1 MKPPARLKSR
11 PEHFQ
16 VNEQLA
22 FAPSGEGEHQLV
34 RVEKRGI
41 NTTDAAARLAR
52 AAGVRSRDVGYAGQK
67 DKHAVACQWFSVP
80 GSAIVEGMLDEETKV
95 LATARHA
102 RKLRPGDAQSNDFSI
117 TLTGVDERP
126 GRLTPKFANYFGP
139 QRFGG
144 DNLER
149 AREWVLE
156 RRRRRVSRYKQ
167 GLYLSVLRSDL
178 FNRVVDARRE
188 DGSLCRTLAGDVLD
202 AVGLPTAPLWGR
214 GRSATSD
221 AALEIEQRALAP
233 YADLLEALEH
243 AGVQQARRSMVAE
256 AQGLTVGDLQDGC
269 LTVQFTLPAG
279 CYATTFLANH
289 FELVDTSGAGEA

>member
-1 MKPPARLKSR
+1 MKPSARLKSR

-16 VNEQLA
+16 VNERLA
-22 FAPSGEGEHQLV
+22 FTPTGEGEHQLV

-52 AAGVRSRDVGYAGQK
+52 AAGVPSRDVGYAGQK
-67 DKHAVACQWFSVP
+67 DKHAVTCQWFSVP
-80 GSAIVEGMLDEETKV
+80 GSAIADGVLDEATTV
-95 LATARHA
+95 LETARHA
-102 RKLRPGDAQSNDFSI
+102 RKLRPGDAQSNEFSI
-117 TLTGVDERP
+117 TLAGLDQRP
-126 GRLTPKFANYFGP
+126 GELTPTFANYFGP

-149 AREWVLE
+149 ARQWVLE

-178 FNRVVDARRE
+178 FNKVLDARRE
-188 DGSLCRTLAGDVLD
+188 DGSLCRTLAGDVPD
-202 AVGLPTAPLWGR
+202 AFGLPTAPLWGR
-214 GRSATSD
+214 GRSATSG

-256 AQGLTVGDLQDGC
+256 AQALTLGDLQDGC

-289 FELVDTSGAGEA
+289 FELVDASSAGEA